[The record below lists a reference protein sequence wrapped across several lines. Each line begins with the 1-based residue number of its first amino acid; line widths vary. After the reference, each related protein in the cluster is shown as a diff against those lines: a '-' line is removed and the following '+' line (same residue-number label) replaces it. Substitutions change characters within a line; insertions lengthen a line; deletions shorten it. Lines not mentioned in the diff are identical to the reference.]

1 MTALSQAATMP
12 AEPDRLSAF
21 QGDLPRDVR
30 AGADDPEATINLVAR
45 ARDGDTAALEALC
58 ARFLPRMKRW
68 AHGRLP
74 AHTRSMVDTQ
84 DLVQDTLVHVVRR
97 LDSFVPRHEGAFQG
111 YIRQALQNR
120 IIDLVRRT
128 QGRSFK
134 AVDTDLP
141 APEPSPLELAVGS
154 ELLDRY
160 EAALQ
165 RLAPEHR
172 EAIVARVEMQ
182 LGWREIAEQLQKNSP
197 ESAQMTV
204 RRALVRLAREMANER
219 V

>member
-12 AEPDRLSAF
+12 AEPDRLSEF
-21 QGDLPRDVR
+21 QGDLPRDAR
-30 AGADDPEATINLVAR
+30 ARADDPEATVNLVAR

-58 ARFLPRMKRW
+58 ARFLPRMKSW

-74 AHTRSMVDTQ
+74 AHTRGMVDTQ

-111 YIRQALQNR
+111 YIRQALHNR

-128 QGRSFK
+128 HGRSFK

-141 APEPSPLELAVGS
+141 ASEPSPLELAVGS
-154 ELLDRY
+154 ELLQRY

-172 EAIVARVEMQ
+172 EAIVARVEMG

>member
-1 MTALSQAATMP
+1 MAGLSQAVPMP
-12 AEPDRLSAF
+12 AEPDRLSLF
-21 QGDLPRDVR
+21 QRDRPRDAR
-30 AGADDPEATINLVAR
+30 AGADDPEATITLVAR
-45 ARDGDTAALEALC
+45 ARDGDTAALEVLC
-58 ARFLPRMKRW
+58 ARFIPRMKRW

-74 AHTRSMVDTQ
+74 AHTRSIVDTH

-111 YIRQALQNR
+111 YVRQALQNR

-134 AVDTDLP
+134 AVDTDIP
-141 APEPSPLELAVGS
+141 ATEPSPLELAVGS
-154 ELLDRY
+154 ELLHRY

-165 RLAPEHR
+165 RLAPEDR
-172 EAIVARVEMQ
+172 EAIVARVEMG

-204 RRALVRLAREMANER
+204 RRALVRLAREMASDR
-219 V
+219 I